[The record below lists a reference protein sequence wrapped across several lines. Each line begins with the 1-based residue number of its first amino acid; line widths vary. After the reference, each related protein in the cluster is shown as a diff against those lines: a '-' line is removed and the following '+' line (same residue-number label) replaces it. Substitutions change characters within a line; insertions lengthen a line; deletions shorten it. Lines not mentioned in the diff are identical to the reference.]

1 MISYEADRYNV
12 QLSTEVTEDKAKEFE
27 DWFDENIGTD
37 LQKDIDS
44 EGVAIYVMCD
54 ITNYEL
60 RMVED
65 YENDYLIKSG

>member
-1 MISYEADRYNV
+1 MIQYEARYSV
-12 QLSTEVTEDKAKEFE
+12 QLSTEVIEDKAKEFE

-44 EGVAIYVMCD
+44 EGVANYVMCD